1 LFDRITLQVTG
12 LATRL
17 TLLVLSLCSVQ
28 LAGCGYHLQGELTIP
43 AEMKTTYIGAIDD
56 YSLFYRELRLQFQ
69 AAGVQ
74 LTDSPV
80 GATATFSILLDAT
93 DQRVLSVSARNVPT
107 EYEVYYSVR
116 YTLQS
121 GEKILLE
128 PQFVTVTRDYTY
140 NETQVLGKAHE
151 EDVLR
156 EAIVDDLVRIVL
168 KQISAL

>member
-1 LFDRITLQVTG
+1 VTG
-12 LATRL
+12 LAVRL
-17 TLLVLSLCSVQ
+17 ALLVLSLCSLQ

-43 AEMKTTYIGAIDD
+43 AEMKTTYIHAADD

-69 AAGVQ
+69 ASGVQ
-74 LTDSPV
+74 LVDSPV
-80 GATATFSILLDAT
+80 DATATFSILLDAT

-121 GEKILLE
+121 GDKVLLE

-156 EAIVDDLVRIVL
+156 DAIVDDLVRIVL